1 MATKPEELPGGKV
14 LVTPRALTKNP
25 ERVTQLLAN
34 NGLVPVF
41 ATAGQQP
48 SPQELADLLPGC
60 VGWIAGVEQITGDVV
75 AKAPDLR
82 VLSRFGTGTSNV
94 DLLATKRH
102 GVEVR
107 SAGGANAQ
115 SVAELALGLTLDC
128 LRGITQTS
136 TVVASG
142 GWQRQSGRELTGL
155 VIAVVGYGAIG
166 RIYATLMRSL
176 GAAPIVFDPMLPPD
190 QALPEGISRAD
201 SVAAAVVHADVLSF
215 HCPPGEQPLFDADLL
230 TLCPPGLIVINTAR
244 SELVDDDVML
254 AALQTGAVASY
265 AVDAFDSEPP
275 VMSELLTHPHV
286 IATPHLG
293 AFTEEAIDRTL
304 QVAVDNVVAA
314 LVFPKNLNRVPFSGS
329 MSDALLQEFSECTI
343 QCWWLGQAGFLLRAA
358 SGQTILI
365 DPYLSDTLATKYAG
379 TIFPH
384 TRMMETPIDAAAFPG
399 VDLVL
404 VSHAHTDHMDPG
416 TLGVIAK
423 HHPTAIFVCPERVK
437 KVALE
442 RGVPEDRLVGALG
455 GDVLEPVP
463 GIRIF
468 PIPSAHEDL
477 DVTDEGSA
485 FLGYVIE
492 VGKEKVYHSGDCVPY
507 PELSQHLA
515 AHKITLALLPVNGRD
530 QHRAENGVPGNFTL
544 AEALAVCEAAGIPTM
559 IAHHWGMFDF
569 NTVTREE
576 LDEAWQEY
584 SGPTS
589 WYIPN
594 STSFV
599 ERRPTLVLVN
609 NSQEKQI

>member
-1 MATKPEELPGGKV
+1 MVKKTEGPSGRKV

-25 ERVTQLLAN
+25 ERVTELLAAN
-34 NGLVPVF
+34 RLVPVF

-48 SPQELADLLPGC
+48 SSAELTALLPGC
-60 VGWIAGVEQITGDVV
+60 IGWIAGVEQIASDVV
-75 AKAPDLR
+75 AQAPDLR

-94 DLLATKRH
+94 DLVATRRL

-107 SAGGANAQ
+107 IAGGANAQ

-128 LRGITQTS
+128 VRGITKTS
-136 TVVASG
+136 SVVTSG
-142 GWQRQSGRELTGL
+142 GWRRQLGRELSGL
-155 VIAVVGYGAIG
+155 IIAVVGYGAIG
-166 RIYATLMRSL
+166 RIYATLMHSL
-176 GAAPIVFDPMLPPD
+176 GARPIVFDPMLPAD
-190 QALPEGISRAD
+190 HVLPEGISRAD
-201 SVAAAVVHADVLSF
+201 SLATALAQADVLSF
-215 HCPPGEQPLFDADLL
+215 HCPPGHQPVFNADLVSSCL
-230 TLCPPGLIVINTAR
+230 PGLIVVNTAR
-244 SELVDDDVML
+244 SELVDDNVML

-275 VMSELLTHPHV
+275 LMSDLLAHPDV

-304 QVAVDNVVAA
+304 EVAVANVVAA
-314 LVFPKNLNRVPFSGS
+314 LAFPNNLEQVPFSGS
-329 MSDALLQEFSECTI
+329 MSEALGPEHSGGTLQCF
-343 QCWWLGQAGFLLRAA
+343 WLGQAGFLLRAP

-365 DPYLSDTLATKYAG
+365 DPYLSDTLATKYEG

-384 TRMMETPIDAAAFPG
+384 TRMMDAPIEAAAFPR
-399 VDLVL
+399 VDVVL

-416 TLGVIAK
+416 TLGVIAAQ
-423 HHPTAIFVCPERVK
+423 HPHAIFVCPERVK
-437 KVALE
+437 DVALE
-442 RGVPEDRLVGALG
+442 RGVPEGRLVGALG
-455 GDVLEPVP
+455 GDVLEPVA

-477 DVTDEGSA
+477 DVTDRGSA

-492 VGKEKVYHSGDCVPY
+492 VGDERIYHSGDCVPY
-507 PELSQHLA
+507 PELSGLLA
-515 AHKITLALLPVNGRD
+515 AHSITLALLPVNGRD
-530 QHRAENGVPGNFTL
+530 QHRAENGAPGNFTL
-544 AEALAVCEAAGIPTM
+544 VEALAVCEGAGIPTM

-569 NTVTREE
+569 NTVIREE

-594 STSFV
+594 PTAFM
-599 ERRPTLVLVN
+599 ERHPALVLEK